1 MEYKDYYKILGVNKN
16 ASQEEIKK
24 AYRKLAVKYHP
35 DKNPGNKQAEEQF
48 KLINEAYE
56 VLGDPEKRKKYDD
69 LGANWNRFSQEG
81 SYSGGSPFEG
91 FGHQGGQQFFYEG
104 DLNDLFGGGG
114 GSGFS
119 DFFERFFGRGA
130 GGRGA
135 SSGFGRGFRQA
146 EVRGQD
152 YEVEIV
158 LTLEEAYHGTS
169 RIIQLDNEK
178 IRIKIKPGAYDG
190 QVLRIKGKGGKGS
203 SPANNGDLLVKIK
216 ILPHPVFER
225 IGDDLKIVHQIS
237 LFDAILGGKTI
248 VDTLD
253 GKIKIDIPEGTQN
266 NKILRIKGKGMPI
279 YGKTNEYGDLLV
291 QLQIKIPDNLTP
303 AQKNMFKQ
311 IKDTIQ

>member
-81 SYSGGSPFEG
+81 SYSGGNPFEG
-91 FGHQGGQQFFYEG
+91 FGNQGGQQFFYEG
-104 DLNDLFGGGG
+104 NLNDLFGGGS

-130 GGRGA
+130 AGRDA
-135 SSGFGRGFRQA
+135 STGFGRGFRQA

-203 SPANNGDLLVKIK
+203 SPANNGDLLIKIK

-225 IGDDLKIVHQIS
+225 IGDDLKIIHQIS

-311 IKDTIQ
+311 IRDTIQ